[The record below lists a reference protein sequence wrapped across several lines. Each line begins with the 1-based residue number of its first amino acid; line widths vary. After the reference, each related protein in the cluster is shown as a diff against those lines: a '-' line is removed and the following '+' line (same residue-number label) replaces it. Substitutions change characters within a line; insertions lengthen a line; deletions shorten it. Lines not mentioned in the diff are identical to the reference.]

1 MPARTR
7 TGIVCHAMLATS
19 LLGWVALASG
29 SDWPQWGGHDD
40 RNMVASAAHLP
51 ACFVPGKK
59 RPDGSGVDPKT
70 TDHVRWVARLGSQ
83 VYASPSI
90 AGGRVFVSTND
101 GSLRDPRYEE
111 TGGGVLMCLD
121 EATGKPLWQL
131 AVRGMERTAKTRKYH
146 NHLQVGICSPPTVEG
161 DRVYVVTNRAEVL
174 CLDVNGMANGND
186 GPFTDEC
193 HYTRGEDQPPAA
205 IGPNDADIIWRFD
218 MLRELPIFPH
228 DANCS
233 AVLIHGDVLY
243 VGTANGVDDHCTP
256 CPLAPSL
263 IALDKHTGRLVGYDD
278 AKIGTRVFHGQW
290 SSPSLGR
297 VGNRD
302 LVFFGGGDGICYAFE
317 ALESAPDKA
326 APLKCVWSC
335 DCNPPEYRFRDGK
348 PIDYWDGAIGYSDSN
363 HDDGSYVGPSEI
375 IATPVFY
382 KNRVYVAIGQDPTH
396 GRGRGM
402 LTCIDATKTGDISK
416 TGKVWTFDLLDR
428 SLSTVSI
435 ADGLLYIADLPG
447 NLYCLDAETGKCYWV
462 YDTKQQVWGS
472 TLVADGKIYLGTRKA
487 LWVFA
492 AGKEKHLLDEIR
504 LGSPIW
510 ATPVAADGA
519 LYVAS
524 QRYLW
529 ATEPSKPHNSS
540 GLAKTPAPPRTL
552 DASRASVPGRQS
564 LPGKRQT

>member
-1 MPARTR
+1 MSLKMAGMLCR
-7 TGIVCHAMLATS
+7 AMLAAS
-19 LLGWVALASG
+19 LVCWATLVSG
-29 SDWPQWGGHDD
+29 GDWPQWGGHDD
-40 RNMVASAAHLP
+40 RNMVASTGHLP
-51 ACFVPGKK
+51 SRFAPGRK
-59 RPDGSGVDPKT
+59 RSDGSGIDQKT
-70 TDHVRWVARLGSQ
+70 TDHVRWTARLGSN
-83 VYASPSI
+83 VYTSPSV
-90 AGGRVFVSTND
+90 ADGRVFIGTND
-101 GSLRDPRYEE
+101 ASLHDPRYER

-121 EATGKPLWQL
+121 EATGSPLWQL
-131 AVRGMERTAKTRKYH
+131 VVRGMERTAKTRKYH
-146 NHLQVGICSPPTVEG
+146 NHQQVGICAPPTVEG
-161 DRVYVVTNRAEVL
+161 DRIYVVTNRAEVL
-174 CLDVNGMANGND
+174 CLDVKGMADGND

-193 HYTRGEDQPPAA
+193 HYTRGEDQPPVT
-205 IGPNDADIIWRFD
+205 IGPHDADIIWRFD
-218 MLRELPIFPH
+218 MLHELSIFPH

-243 VGTANGVDDHCTP
+243 VGTANGVDDNCTP

-317 ALESAPDKA
+317 ALKSAPEKPV
-326 APLKCVWSC
+326 PLEYVWSC

-348 PIDYWDGAIGYSDSN
+348 PIDYWSGNTLTSDSN
-363 HDDGSYVGPSEI
+363 HDDGRFVGPSEI

-382 KNRVYVAIGQDPTH
+382 RNRVYVAIGQDPTH

-416 TGKVWTFDLLDR
+416 TGKVWTFDRLDR
-428 SLSTVSI
+428 TLSTVSI

-447 NLYCLDAETGKCYWV
+447 NLYCLDADTGKCYW
-462 YDTKQQVWGS
+462 THHTRQQVWGS
-472 TLVADGKIYLGTRKA
+472 TMVADGKIYLGTQKA

-492 AGKEKHLLDEIR
+492 AGKQERVLDEIR
-504 LGSPIW
+504 LGSPIY
-510 ATPVAADGA
+510 ATPVAAGGT

-524 QRYLW
+524 QSYLW
-529 ATEPSKPHNSS
+529 ASNQSSPHT
-540 GLAKTPAPPRTL
+540 GPTLTMTGAPPRTFE
-552 DASRASVPGRQS
+552 AIRAFVPVRQS
-564 LPGKRQT
+564 LP